1 VPKSRKNVILTA
13 AYNLIDDNKQYAKNL
28 KIVRGDRV
36 PHLVQKK
43 DVFICASYKEYPS
56 NTNKHND
63 LGMILVPKD
72 WSPDPFG
79 FGYNLLF
86 AAAEPPSYEAAMGV
100 IIAGYHDPND
110 DVMVMTSGKGWPASD
125 EQLEYSCEALRGMSG
140 SPVIVA
146 YDGVEIVIGIQ

>member
-1 VPKSRKNVILTA
+1 VPESTKNVILTA
-13 AYNLIDDNKQYAKNL
+13 AHNLIDDNKQYAKNL
-28 KIVRGDRV
+28 KIVRGEKV
-36 PHLVQKK
+36 LHLVQKK
-43 DVFICASYKEYPS
+43 DMFICANYEESPS
-56 NTNKHND
+56 ITNKHND
-63 LGMILVPKD
+63 WGMILVPKD
-72 WSPDPFG
+72 DSRDLFG

-86 AAAEPPSYEAAMGV
+86 AAAEPPSYEAAMNV

-125 EQLEYSCEALRGMSG
+125 EQLEYSCEAQRGMSG